1 MDNNAHVSTPTSSSI
16 PTSDPP
22 LGVLSDIT
30 NLSAI
35 ELRRKRARERYAL
48 LSVED
53 KEARNKKAREKRK
66 QKKEE
71 SQEGNQSS
79 TTVKAG
85 DASLGVLSDI
95 TNLSA
100 AELRRK
106 RARERYALLSVEDKE
121 ARNKKAREK
130 RQQKKEDSQGDNQ
143 SATTADGI
151 ETRQPMITPRRLSF
165 TVRNSVAHYDDIEN
179 NEGPLSCIVQRAS
192 QDSLKLDFVRDK
204 SGFAHAR
211 PDQVMSCAQL
221 HCNYSFRY
229 YHMSELQQQLS

>member
-1 MDNNAHVSTPTSSSI
+1 MDNNTHVSTPESSSI
-16 PTSDPP
+16 PT
-22 LGVLSDIT
+22 
-30 NLSAI
+30 
-35 ELRRKRARERYAL
+35 
-48 LSVED
+48 
-53 KEARNKKAREKRK
+53 
-66 QKKEE
+66 
-71 SQEGNQSS
+71 
-79 TTVKAG
+79 G

-106 RARERYALLSVEDKE
+106 HARERYALLSVEDKE

-165 TVRNSVAHYDDIEN
+165 TVRNGVAHYDDIEN
-179 NEGPLSCIVQRAS
+179 NECPLSCIVQRAS

-204 SGFAHAR
+204 SATKSSHEAMDNDPMIMENTRVGASQSLPEEQLEWRRAR
-211 PDQVMSCAQL
+211 DRF
-221 HCNYSFRY
+221 NYAALTPEHKQAILDRRRS
-229 YHMSELQQQLS
+229 